1 MAAPARAS
9 AQSPSLLASSET
21 ATAAS
26 DAVTRPDTAIAARL
40 CPLQDD
46 AESLA
51 LQASDDI
58 NNIHD
63 VHRAYAC
70 LEGLIEPQRL
80 KDPAEVYMNRSELGA
95 LLRLL
100 NAELQRRICT
110 ADTAI
115 KSVRVALAGSVTQ

>member
-1 MAAPARAS
+1 MATPARAS
-9 AQSPSLLASSET
+9 AHAPALPAPSENV
-21 ATAAS
+21 TAAP
-26 DAVTRPDTAIAARL
+26 DAMPSPDAAAEPSL
-40 CPLQDD
+40 CPLQDS
-46 AESLA
+46 AQSLA